1 MALLK
6 ITQGRNQR
14 KIQYFY
20 INSLKYHQEST
31 MIAVIYFAFVGS
43 VSFEAQTVFSFKVN
57 EVLSDETKSEV
68 KVKVRNKKM

>member
-1 MALLK
+1 
-6 ITQGRNQR
+6 
-14 KIQYFY
+14 
-20 INSLKYHQEST
+20 